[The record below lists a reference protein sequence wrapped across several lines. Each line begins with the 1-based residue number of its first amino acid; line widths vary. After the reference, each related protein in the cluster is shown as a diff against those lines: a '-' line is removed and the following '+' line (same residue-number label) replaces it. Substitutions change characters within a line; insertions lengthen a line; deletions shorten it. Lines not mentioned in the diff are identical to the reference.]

1 MAQRRSFLIVLALA
15 GLTLAAFW
23 PVRQCGFVRYD
34 DDWHI
39 TQNPHVANGLTP
51 EGIRWAFS
59 AGLTAHSPRAP
70 HWQPL
75 TFLSHM
81 LDAQLYG
88 LNPAGHHMTNLLL
101 HTASVI
107 LLFFILQWLTGSAW
121 RSGFVAALFA
131 IHPLHVES
139 VAWVSERKDVLS
151 GLFWMLTLAA
161 YVFYTKRPSRK
172 RFLAVTLLF
181 ALGLMAKPMLVT
193 LPLALLLLDFWPLG
207 RCAILEKMPLFIFSA
222 ASSAVTLVG
231 QQSATAVAPLEQL
244 PLWTRLANVP
254 IAYLRYI
261 GKLFWPVNL
270 AAFYPYPTAGP
281 ALVQAAGALAIL
293 VGFSFLAFR
302 ARHRAPYLAV
312 GWFWYLLTL
321 VPMIG
326 LVQVG
331 YQAIADRYTYL
342 PLIGLFLLLTWG
354 IADLS
359 SGWRHR
365 KSFLACAAAILLAA
379 LAGRTWAQV
388 GYWKD
393 SIRLFEHAVETVPDN
408 YMAHSQLCIVWTEKG
423 DLAKAGPHC
432 LEAVRLRPDWSEAH
446 NSLGSFLQ
454 RRGKLEEAIAHY
466 RQALRL
472 KPDDIQACNNLGYA
486 LIRQGAPEEAA
497 GPLLDALR
505 LDPDFPEAHN
515 NLGIALGMQGKY
527 AQAAGHYRRAIQLK
541 PRFTN
546 AYNNLGVALAYQR
559 RFEEAVFCL
568 SRAVEM
574 DPQDADAKRNL
585 DVVRGLKTAPAQTPA
600 LKDRT
605 DASLDR
611 KIENL

>member
-1 MAQRRSFLIVLALA
+1 MAQKRSFLIMLALA

-23 PVRQCGFVRYD
+23 PVRQCQFVRYD

-39 TQNPHVANGLTP
+39 TGNPHVANGLTS
-51 EGIRWAFS
+51 EGIGWAFS
-59 AGLTAHSPRAP
+59 AGLTTHSPRAP

-81 LDAQLYG
+81 LDTQLYG
-88 LNPAGHHMTNLLL
+88 LNPAGHHTTNLLL
-101 HTASVI
+101 HIANVL
-107 LLFFILQWLTGSAW
+107 LLFFILHWLTGSVW

-161 YVFYTKRPSRK
+161 YVSYAKQPSRK
-172 RFLAVTLLF
+172 RFSLVVLLF

-193 LPLALLLLDFWPLG
+193 LPLVLLMMDSWPLG
-207 RCAILEKMPLFIFSA
+207 RFQTSSRKQLLLEKIPLFILSA
-222 ASSAVTLVG
+222 ASSAVTLLG
-231 QQSATAVAPLEQL
+231 QHSIAAVPPMEQL
-244 PLWTRLANVP
+244 PLWTRLAHVP

-270 AAFYPYPTAGP
+270 AAFYPYPSTGP
-281 ALVQAAGALAIL
+281 TLWHVAVALAIL
-293 VGFSFLAFR
+293 VGFSFFTLR
-302 ARHRAPYLAV
+302 ARRRFPYLAV

-321 VPMIG
+321 VPVIG

-359 SGWRHR
+359 SRWRYR
-365 KSFLACAAAILLAA
+365 KSA
-379 LAGRTWAQV
+379 LAGAAFLILVILASQTWAQV
-388 GYWKD
+388 GYWKE
-393 SIRLFEHAVETVPDN
+393 SVHLFEHSGEAVPDN
-408 YMAHSQLCIVWTEKG
+408 YFAHSQLCIVLTERG
-423 DLAKAGPHC
+423 DLAQAGPHC
-432 LEAVRLRPDWSEAH
+432 LEAVRLRPNWSEAH
-446 NSLGSFLQ
+446 NGLGSFLQ
-454 RRGKLEEAIAHY
+454 REGKLDEAIAQY

-472 KPDDIQACNNLGYA
+472 KPDDIQANNNVGYA
-486 LIRQGAPEEAA
+486 LIQQGAPEEAV
-497 GPLLDALR
+497 GPLSHALK

-515 NLGIALGMQGKY
+515 NLGIALGMRGDY
-527 AQAAGHYRRAIQLK
+527 AQAADHYRRAIQLK

-546 AYNNLGVALAYQR
+546 AYNNLGVALAYQQKL
-559 RFEEAVFCL
+559 EEAVLWL
-568 SRAVEM
+568 SRAVEI
-574 DPQDADAKRNL
+574 DPNDADAKRNL
-585 DVVRGLKTAPAQTPA
+585 EVVRGLKTAPAHAPA
-600 LKDRT
+600 LKDKT
-605 DASLDR
+605 
-611 KIENL
+611 